1 MSLSYDSETDS
12 FYIHLIERP
21 STDSDEVADGGH
33 DEMRALSQE
42 LGIPF
47 VDLYPFYAKQTENL
61 YRDSIHHNVQG
72 QKVLANT
79 LYDAVLA
86 RLSLQIPLGAVSR

>member
-1 MSLSYDSETDS
+1 MIFHHPDQPEFLAAQY
-12 FYIHLIERP
+12 L
-21 STDSDEVADGGH
+21 VGH
-33 DEMRALSQE
+33 DEMRALSLE

-61 YRDSIHHNVQG
+61 YRDGIHHNVQG

-79 LYDAVLA
+79 LHDAVLA
-86 RLSLQIPLGAVSR
+86 HLELRTLPRAVSR

>member
-1 MSLSYDSETDS
+1 L
-12 FYIHLIERP
+12 
-21 STDSDEVADGGH
+21 AGH
-33 DEMRALSQE
+33 KEMRALSMG

-61 YRDSIHHNVQG
+61 YRDGIHHNVQG

-86 RLSLQIPLGAVSR
+86 HFGAHTPPGRASR